1 MYFFEGNFNDSGGSS
16 FSGGLRKLGDI
27 KIATVMKTGVIS
39 PNVGDESQRKRDER
53 FNADP
58 YIIRCKVV
66 GANSDNPSTDD
77 ILPNCFPLLPKH
89 NAIIPKENELVLVF
103 EFGKEGDRHPERFYV
118 GPIISSLINLDYQ
131 SLMTGALG
139 GLAISPTATVH
150 DINKLPET
158 KGVFSQYDSDYGYSI
173 EGRDN
178 SDIVFKKSEVLLR
191 AGKFIRKQNDLSL
204 NKQNPAF
211 IQLKHGFS
219 VSAKSNSK
227 KSSSF
232 KASCSAFGGCGGGG
246 GTSGGGGNSSAANI
260 VADKINLITYGVDAR
275 PEINLRYR
283 DSKNNKTPYIG
294 DAELNEIIEK
304 AHPLVFGDILMEY
317 LTLLESALLNH
328 VHNNFG
334 LTPPV
339 KTESNIEKFTIDA
352 PKLRE
357 KMLSKNI
364 KIN

>member
-1 MYFFEGNFNDSGGSS
+1 MYFFEGNFNNLAGSG
-16 FSGGLRKLGDI
+16 FSGGIRKLGDV
-27 KIATVMKTGVIS
+27 KIATVMKAGVIS
-39 PNVGDESQRKRDER
+39 PNMGDESQRKRDER

-58 YIIRCKVV
+58 YIIRCKIV

-89 NAIIPKENELVLVF
+89 NAIIPKENEMVLIF

-118 GPIISSLINLDYQ
+118 GPIISNLINLDYQ
-131 SLMTGALG
+131 STFTGALG
-139 GLAISPTATVH
+139 GLAISPTATVE
-150 DINKLPET
+150 DINKLPDT
-158 KGVFSQYDSDYGYSI
+158 KGVFSEYDSDYGYSI
-173 EGRDN
+173 DGRDN
-178 SDIVFKKSEVLLR
+178 SDIVFKKSELLLR
-191 AGKFIRKQNDLSL
+191 AGKFIRKQNNVSL

-219 VSAKSNSK
+219 VSTKGDTK

-232 KASCSAFGGCGGGG
+232 KASCSAFGGCGDGGS
-246 GTSGGGGNSSAANI
+246 SGGGGNSSAANI
-260 VADKINLITYGVDAR
+260 VADKINLITYGKDAR

-294 DAELNEIIEK
+294 DAELNDIIEK
-304 AHPLVFGDILMEY
+304 AHPLVFGDILIEY
-317 LTLLESALLNH
+317 LKYLEAALLNH

-339 KTESNIEKFTIDA
+339 KSEGTIELFTKEA